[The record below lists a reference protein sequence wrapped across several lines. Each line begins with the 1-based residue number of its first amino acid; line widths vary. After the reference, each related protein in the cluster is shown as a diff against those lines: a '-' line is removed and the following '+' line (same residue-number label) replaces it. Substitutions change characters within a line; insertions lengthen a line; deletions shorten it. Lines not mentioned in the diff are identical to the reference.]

1 MKTTLYKIT
10 TLSNLHVGA
19 GDINF
24 DVIDNQV
31 QRDSISNLPNINSS
45 SLKGAFREHFTE
57 YEDIAQEDGTTKK
70 VKKTDSNMV
79 KYIFGPDNSD
89 SNSHESGAYS
99 FFEAQLLTRPVRSN
113 VKAYFNATSPQIIK
127 NLLDIIENFDIEFDD
142 TIKQELEK
150 LSKIKV
156 KKGTSVIFE
165 DISNTIL
172 EDEKAIFYN
181 FDTSKLKEFLGD
193 NLALFDDNDFQNLDL
208 PVLARNYLED
218 GESKNLWYEEVVPK
232 QSTFFF
238 CIAKPTNIDPKDYD
252 QKIKGFENRFDNE
265 GSNLQIGANKSIGY
279 GYTKVVKV
287 SKWVKK
293 L

>member
-31 QRDSISNLPNINSS
+31 QRDSITKLPNINSS
-45 SLKGAFREHFTE
+45 SLKGAFRQHFTKE
-57 YEDIAQEDGTTKK
+57 GEAQ
-70 VKKTDSNMV
+70 SNMV
-79 KYIFGPDNSD
+79 KYIFGPENSSND
-89 SNSHESGAYS
+89 SHQTGAYS
-99 FFEAQLLTRPVRSN
+99 FFEAQLLTRPARGN
-113 VKAYFNATSPQIIK
+113 VKAYFNATSPQVIR
-127 NLLDIIENFDIEFDD
+127 NLLNTIENFNIEFDN
-142 TIKQELEK
+142 TLKQELEK
-150 LSKIKV
+150 LSNIKV
-156 KKGTSVIFE
+156 KKSNPVIFE
-165 DISNTIL
+165 NISNAIL
-172 EDEKAIFYN
+172 EDTKAKYHN
-181 FDTSKLKEFLGD
+181 FDTLKLKDFLGD

-252 QKIKGFENRFDNE
+252 QKIKGFDNRFENE
-265 GSNLQIGANKSIGY
+265 GQIVQIGANKSIGY
-279 GYTKVVKV
+279 GFCKIKRI
-287 SKWVKK
+287 
-293 L
+293 